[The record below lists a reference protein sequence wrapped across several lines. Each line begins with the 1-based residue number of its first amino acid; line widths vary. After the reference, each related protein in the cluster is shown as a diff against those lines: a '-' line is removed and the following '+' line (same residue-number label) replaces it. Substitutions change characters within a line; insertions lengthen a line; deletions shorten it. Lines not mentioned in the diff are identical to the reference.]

1 MKIVDIS
8 VTISE
13 EIKEPMST
21 KIEYEGHKEG
31 AKKIG
36 FFVNFGE
43 RLILR

>member
-21 KIEYEGHKEG
+21 KIEYEEG